1 MAGPQHQMR
10 GGAATRGVLVGGA
23 RRVAATGIFGV
34 MLFAAFSLWTV
45 IPFGWI
51 WVGSKVSKSQAPSSG
66 PYAVV
71 FFGIV
76 ISIIAVVL
84 ILSWLNHLYERL
96 IGTTEIDVERVRL
109 WTSLSDERHRVRR
122 WSLLEA
128 VILSSVVCAMVAMGV
143 WFLFLAGSP
152 LPNQ

>member
-1 MAGPQHQMR
+1 MEGPHPHLPHGAG
-10 GGAATRGVLVGGA
+10 RGVLAGGA
-23 RRVAATGIFGV
+23 RRVAATGIFGL
-34 MLFAAFSLWTV
+34 MLVSAFSLWTV

-76 ISIIAVVL
+76 ISIIIVVL
-84 ILSWLNHLYERL
+84 VLSWLNHLYERL
-96 IGTTEIDVERVRL
+96 IGSTEIEVDRVRL
-109 WTSLSDERHRVRR
+109 WRSLSDERPTVRR
-122 WSLLEA
+122 WTLLEA
-128 VILSSVVCAMVAMGV
+128 VILSSVICAMLAMSV
-143 WFLFLAGSP
+143 WFLFIAGSP

>member
-1 MAGPQHQMR
+1 MPGTHPRSPHAAAAR
-10 GGAATRGVLVGGA
+10 GALAGGA
-23 RRVAATGIFGV
+23 RRVAATGIFGL
-34 MLFAAFSLWTV
+34 MLVSAFSLWTV

-51 WVGSKVSKSQAPSSG
+51 WLGSKVSKTQAPSSG

-76 ISIIAVVL
+76 ISIIIVVL
-84 ILSWLNHLYERL
+84 LLSWLNALYERL
-96 IGTTEIDVERVRL
+96 IGSTEIHVDRVRL
-109 WTSLSDERHRVRR
+109 WKSLSDERPTIRR
-122 WSLLEA
+122 FTLLEA
-128 VILSSVVCAMVAMGV
+128 VILSSVICAMVAMGA

>member
-1 MAGPQHQMR
+1 MTGTQSHMPPSAAAR
-10 GGAATRGVLVGGA
+10 GALAGGA
-23 RRVAATGIFGV
+23 RKLAATGIFAL
-34 MLFAAFSLWTV
+34 MLVSAFSLWTV

-51 WVGSKVSKSQAPSSG
+51 WLGSKLSTTQAPSSG

-76 ISIIAVVL
+76 ISIIVVVL

-96 IGTTEIDVERVRL
+96 IGSTEIEVERVRL
-109 WTSLSDERHRVRR
+109 WKSLSDERSTVRR
-122 WSLLEA
+122 WTVLEA
-128 VILSSVVCAMVAMGV
+128 VILSSVLCAMLAMSV

>member
-1 MAGPQHQMR
+1 VVA
-10 GGAATRGVLVGGA
+10 GVLVA
-23 RRVAATGIFGV
+23 V
-34 MLFAAFSLWTV
+34 MVVAAFSLWTV

-51 WVGSKVSKSQAPSSG
+51 WVGSMISSSQAPSMG

-84 ILSWLNHLYERL
+84 LLAWLNRIYADLV
-96 IGTTEIDVERVRL
+96 GTTELDPQRIRLVR
-109 WTSLSDERHRVRR
+109 SLSDERRPMRN
-122 WSLLEA
+122 WSVMEA
-128 VILSSVVCAMVAMGV
+128 VILASVLAAGFAMLV
-143 WFLFLAGSP
+143 WFFVSAGSP